1 MLHSLIAL
9 PPEITLNL
17 YHHKVT
23 ETRTRHVNV
32 LHVYNP
38 HPVSTGDPGEAEE
51 DCRHMLISE
60 STKQSRPC
68 APDRHISPADIG
80 QKRQKIGVTMGSG
93 NNSRHCLSALHASLA
108 DTADDGHS
116 AVRVDF
122 DGRYVLINTA
132 EGRQKDKNPQRD
144 GRVAMSITDPNNAY
158 CYLEVRGRLAER
170 PA

>member
-51 DCRHMLISE
+51 DCRHMLISD
-60 STKQSRPC
+60 STKQSRAC

-80 QKRQKIGVTMGSG
+80 RKRQKIGVTMGSG
-93 NNSRHCLSALHASLA
+93 NN
-108 DTADDGHS
+108 
-116 AVRVDF
+116 
-122 DGRYVLINTA
+122 GRYGPCTPSEEMFSGCAMRLSRRVFSARSSDRGPPA
-132 EGRQKDKNPQRD
+132 ESWQHTPMPSRFTS
-144 GRVAMSITDPNNAY
+144 V
-158 CYLEVRGRLAER
+158 
-170 PA
+170 